1 MSLPS
6 QLIHWVHACVTS
18 PSFMIGFN
26 GTVQGFFKSNR
37 GLRQGDPLSPYLFVI
52 AMNCLSLL
60 LDKAAEEGKFG
71 YHYACRDTKLTHLCF
86 ADDLLIFCDGSLQS
100 VKNVLEVLESFK
112 QLSGLSVSI
121 SKTCFFSSGVHQPEI
136 DQIVSHCGLAKGNL
150 PICYLGVPLCTKKL
164 SIANCEPLIQQVKNK
179 INSWTAKSLSFAGR
193 LLLINT
199 VIAGISNFWCSTFT
213 IPKSCIKIINSL
225 CGAYLWKGTVEGNHS
240 AKVSWETITLSKAEG
255 GLSVRNM
262 VWWNKAC
269 SIKMLRLLF
278 FRGGSIWVAWFIKNI
293 LLGNLSN
300 PWNLKEK
307 NSHSSA
313 TKKILRVRD
322 YAFRWIKIIPRNGRN
337 SRFWS
342 DNWSPF
348 GNLRTYLDLPS
359 STSLGIRASATLEDL
374 YQQDR
379 WLLPHP
385 RSKTQLNLH
394 IFLSTI
400 SLTDGTDEYIW
411 SPLGSPLSTYSTGM
425 IYNAIKH
432 HEPAVPWSKIVWSS
446 RGIPR
451 HNFLT
456 WLLVLNR
463 CPTKDRMLNWG
474 LQTDPACMLCN
485 ASAES
490 RDHLFFQCPYSWNLW
505 TALAERAHWSPSR
518 N

>member
-1 MSLPS
+1 
-6 QLIHWVHACVTS
+6 
-18 PSFMIGFN
+18 
-26 GTVQGFFKSNR
+26 
-37 GLRQGDPLSPYLFVI
+37 
-52 AMNCLSLL
+52 MNCLSLL

-121 SKTCFFSSGVHQPEI
+121 SKTYFFSSGVHQPEI

-179 INSWTAKSLSFAGR
+179 INSWTAKSMSFAGR

-199 VIAGISNFWCSTFT
+199 VIADISNFWCSTFT

-255 GLSVRNM
+255 GLNVRNM

-300 PWNLKEK
+300 LWNLKEK

-385 RSKTQLNLH
+385 RSETQLNLH

-490 RDHLFFQCPYSWNLW
+490 RDHLFFQFPYSWNLW